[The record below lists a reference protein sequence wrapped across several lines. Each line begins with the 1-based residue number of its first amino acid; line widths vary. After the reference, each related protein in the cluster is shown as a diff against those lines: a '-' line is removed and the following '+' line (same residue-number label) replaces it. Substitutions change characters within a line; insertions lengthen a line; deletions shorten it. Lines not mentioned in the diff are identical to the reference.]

1 MWTTK
6 HFKSQD
12 AMDAWIEKNSHK
24 YQITILYVNNGYAL
38 EYKKLRIVY

>member
-6 HFKSQD
+6 HFKTQD
-12 AMDAWIEKNSHK
+12 AMDKWIEKNSNK

-38 EYKKLRIVY
+38 EYKKLRML